1 MDAAA
6 HDRASRAA
14 AEVLVAAAAGD
25 LDLPVPSCPGWVLAD
40 LLFHAGN
47 ALVFWG
53 VIAAGTPPRE
63 VERPVRPDAS
73 ELAAWLRTE
82 LDRHLTDLA
91 ARDPAA
97 EAWSFTD
104 DHTVGWIQRRMTQE
118 LAVHAWDA
126 TNALGSPQALDPE
139 VAIDGVDE
147 FFEVW
152 LGSNPEYLAGPR
164 QSIHLHATDVA
175 GEWLVSVGEG
185 DLVVTREHA
194 KGDVALRGPASDLL
208 LVLWGRVVASDSI
221 DASSTDATST
231 DATDPSGVVL
241 FGDRAELDRFL
252 ARTAT

>member
-6 HDRASRAA
+6 YDRASRAA
-14 AEVLVAAAAGD
+14 AEVLVVTAGGD
-25 LDLPVPSCPGWVLAD
+25 LDLVVPSCSDWVLAD

-63 VERPVRPDAS
+63 VVRPIRPPAS
-73 ELAAWLRTE
+73 ELEAWLRTE

-91 ARDPAA
+91 ALDPST
-97 EAWSFTD
+97 EAWTFTD
-104 DHTVGWIQRRMTQE
+104 DHTVGWIQRRMTHE

-126 TNALGSPQALDPE
+126 TNSLGNPQALDPE
-139 VAIDGVDE
+139 VAVDGIDE
-147 FFEVW
+147 FFDVW
-152 LGSNPEYLAGPR
+152 LSSNPDYLVGPR
-164 QSIHLHATDVA
+164 QSVHLHATDVA

-185 DLVVTREHA
+185 ELVVTREHA
-194 KGDVALRGPASDLL
+194 KGDVALRGSASDLVL
-208 LVLWGRVVASDSI
+208 ALWGRV
-221 DASSTDATST
+221 
-231 DATDPSGVVL
+231 DPGDLEL